1 MSTYSVLSI
10 VLHIQ
15 CSKMSKMV
23 IKHKEFT
30 LVGEQICGQCLI
42 GIRKEDLTD
51 GGQVSKRTQK
61 SITQC
66 IT

>member
-1 MSTYSVLSI
+1 
-10 VLHIQ
+10 
-15 CSKMSKMV
+15 MSKMV